1 MEIYNFLKKYFD
13 ELMFDFIMNVS
24 FYSFL
29 SAVIQIQTART
40 QAEKGLSQEIHRTRK
55 SDAKLNFFEFLN

>member
-1 MEIYNFLKKYFD
+1 
-13 ELMFDFIMNVS
+13 MFNFIMNVS

-29 SAVIQIQTART
+29 SAVIKIQTART

-55 SDAKLNFFEFLN
+55 SDAKLIFLNF